1 MQTDTCVCIRH
12 AAVNTTEFHTYFKVV
27 KLSMGMHV
35 WASLAVHNIS
45 AYISDLGRDLNYMRN
60 DQPVIGAST
69 EPYQSTFTPTD
80 ILLQSLVI

>member
-12 AAVNTTEFHTYFKVV
+12 AAENTTEFHTYFKVV

-45 AYISDLGRDLNYMRN
+45 GYISD
-60 DQPVIGAST
+60 
-69 EPYQSTFTPTD
+69 
-80 ILLQSLVI
+80 